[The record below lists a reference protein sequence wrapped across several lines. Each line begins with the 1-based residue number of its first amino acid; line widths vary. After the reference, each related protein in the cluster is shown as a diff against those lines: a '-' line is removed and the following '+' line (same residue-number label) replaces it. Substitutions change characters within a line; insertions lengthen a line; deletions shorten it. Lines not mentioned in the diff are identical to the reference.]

1 MTVLDIV
8 TYPADILKEGAE
20 DVANIDDSVQKLIE
34 DMADTMYT
42 RSGIGLAAVQV
53 GSRHRIVIYDIAEE
67 REKRAYIAIINP
79 RILSGEGE
87 VLSEKEG
94 CLSVPEFRTDV
105 NRYARIELEGLDRD
119 GNKFKKTIDGFEAT
133 VLQHEIDHLNG
144 VLILD
149 HASRLKRELYK
160 KKVNKWLKQAQT

>member
-8 TYPADILKEGAE
+8 TFPADILKEGAE
-20 DVANIDDSVQKLIE
+20 AVTTINDTVRKLIE
-34 DMADTMYT
+34 DMADTMYV
-42 RSGIGLAAVQV
+42 RSVIGLAAVQV
-53 GSRHRIVIYDIAEE
+53 GSRHRVVVYDISEE
-67 REKRAYIAIINP
+67 REKREYHAVINP

-94 CLSVPEFRTDV
+94 CLSVPEFRADV
-105 NRYARIELEGLDRD
+105 NRYAIIELEGQDRD
-119 GNKFKKTIDGFEAT
+119 GSKFKKTIDGFEAT

-160 KKVNKWLKQAQT
+160 KKVKKWLQQA